1 MLPTE
6 RIDAVLALPSLSP
19 KTRAFLMSLRRQ
31 AARRPLTARQL
42 ETLEQIAAATSSPDF
57 AVINQAALA
66 RLPEVLARLLPGG
79 KVVGG
84 EWQVG
89 SLQGQAGKSLKVRL
103 YGPRAGMWCDFA
115 TGDRGG
121 DVVSLAAAVAGL
133 PQSKAA
139 QKLAQMLR
147 LEGPQHG

>member
-1 MLPTE
+1 MVT
-6 RIDAVLALPSLSP
+6 APSGP
-19 KTRAFLMSLRRQ
+19 DY
-31 AARRPLTARQL
+31 AA
-42 ETLEQIAAATSSPDF
+42 
-57 AVINQAALA
+57 INQAALA

-79 KVVGG
+79 RTVGG

-89 SLQGQAGKSLKVRL
+89 SLQGEAGNSLKVRL
-103 YGPRAGMWCDFA
+103 YGQRAGMWCDFA

-147 LEGPQHG
+147 LEGGQHG

>member
-1 MLPTE
+1 MRSTE
-6 RIDAVLALPSLSP
+6 KIDAVLALPGLTP
-19 KTRAFLMSLRRQ
+19 KTRTFLMSLRSQ
-31 AARRPLTARQL
+31 AARKPLTARQL
-42 ETLEQIAAATSSPDF
+42 AALERIAAAPSGLDY
-57 AVINQAALA
+57 AAINRAALA

-79 KVVGG
+79 RIVGG

-89 SLQGQAGKSLKVRL
+89 SLQGEAGASLKVRL

-139 QKLAQMLR
+139 QKLAEMLR
-147 LEGPQHG
+147 LEGRQHG